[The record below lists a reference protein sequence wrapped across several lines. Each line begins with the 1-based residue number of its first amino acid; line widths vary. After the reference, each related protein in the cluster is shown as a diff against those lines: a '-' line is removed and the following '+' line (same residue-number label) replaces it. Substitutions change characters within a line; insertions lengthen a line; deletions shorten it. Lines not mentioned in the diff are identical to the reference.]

1 MRCHTSKSG
10 EEHISRK
17 EYVDCMK
24 EGQNDIHYITGK
36 SIAAS
41 PPPRAG
47 PRSGPGQARVGLVML
62 VKLTKMHDML

>member
-17 EYVDCMK
+17 EYADCMRDS
-24 EGQNDIHYITGK
+24 QNDIYYITGK

-41 PPPRAG
+41 PPPRAR
-47 PRSGPGQARVGLVML
+47 PRSGPGRPGPGS
-62 VKLTKMHDML
+62 